1 MKKFSFF
8 ALATVGLLLG
18 ACSSDSEVTP
28 GSKGN
33 SWNGDDKG
41 YIGLSINLPTTPSTR
56 AANDVYDDGLADEY
70 RVEDAGLLLFKG
82 ADEATATL
90 MSAQPIVLPFDATDE
105 DADNDNL
112 TTVYQTVAE
121 VNGTIDASENLYG
134 LVVLNY
140 KNVLSIT
147 GGTAQILLGTPVT
160 VTDLAS
166 LNTTLA
172 NVVVGTTENNVP
184 TTASNKKFTNKS
196 TNEKSNYFFMTN
208 AVLQYADGTA
218 KAAAPT
224 AAQIKTLAELDK
236 SKIYRTEAE
245 AKANPAGTIYVE
257 RAVAKATLSATATT
271 IESGATPLN
280 ITSVE
285 WAIDNIEPTSFVVRN
300 PGDNAY
306 IAYSSEAF
314 TTPVYRMVGD
324 VKMGTTPKLHNYQAD
339 IYRHYWCQDPQYS
352 ATATG
357 LVAAKAYGPTGIT
370 NPQYCNENTFNVV
383 NQTYQNT
390 TRAVI
395 KVTTDGGDFYTVN
408 NNEERYT
415 ETAAKSYI
423 IKDLVEN
430 SSFQAKI
437 KGCLLGGHSYT
448 FSETTIVPT
457 WEVDPATAQVKI
469 ASITLNSTEITST
482 DFDMTAI
489 AALGF
494 TTEINDANANFKV
507 LKYTGGVVYYEARF
521 EHFANTAY
529 EKGLGTFD
537 AATAKSQ
544 GDLAPWNC
552 WETTKP
558 TATVAYPNN
567 TKSAEEN
574 YLGRYGMVRNNWYDV
589 RITAFNKL
597 GSPVDPSGKIDKPST
612 PDDNVLAYIS
622 VKIAVLSWARR
633 TQSWSF

>member
-1 MKKFSFF
+1 
-8 ALATVGLLLG
+8 
-18 ACSSDSEVTP
+18 
-28 GSKGN
+28 
-33 SWNGDDKG
+33 
-41 YIGLSINLPTTPSTR
+41 
-56 AANDVYDDGLADEY
+56 
-70 RVEDAGLLLFKG
+70 
-82 ADEATATL
+82 
-90 MSAQPIVLPFDATDE
+90 
-105 DADNDNL
+105 
-112 TTVYQTVAE
+112 
-121 VNGTIDASENLYG
+121 
-134 LVVLNY
+134 
-140 KNVLSIT
+140 
-147 GGTAQILLGTPVT
+147 
-160 VTDLAS
+160 
-166 LNTTLA
+166 
-172 NVVVGTTENNVP
+172 
-184 TTASNKKFTNKS
+184 
-196 TNEKSNYFFMTN
+196 MTN

-324 VKMGTTPKLHNYQAD
+324 VKMGTTAKLHNYVAD
-339 IYRHYWCQDPQYS
+339 IYRHYWCLDPQYD
-352 ATATG
+352 AVATG
-357 LVAAKAYGPTGIT
+357 LVAAQAYGPTGID
-370 NPQYCNENTFNVV
+370 NPQYCNENTFNVA

-390 TRAVI
+390 TRAII
-395 KVTTDGGDFYTVN
+395 KVTTDGGEFYTVN

-415 ETAAKSYI
+415 ETAAKTYI

-430 SSFQAKI
+430 SSFQSKI
-437 KGCLLGGHSYT
+437 KGCLLPGKSYT
-448 FSETTIVPT
+448 FSETSVNPT
-457 WEVDPATAQVKI
+457 YTVDPATAQVKI
-469 ASITLNSTEITST
+469 ASITLGSDIDAAN
-482 DFDMTAI
+482 FDMTAI
-489 AALGF
+489 ATLTSTDDF
-494 TTEINDANANFKV
+494 TTEINAANDNFKV
-507 LKYTGGVVYYEARF
+507 YKYSDGVVYYEARF

-537 AATAKSQ
+537 ATTAKTQ

-558 TATVAYPNN
+558 TATTAYPAN

-589 RITAFNKL
+589 TITAFNKL
-597 GSPVDPSGKIDKPST
+597 GSPVDPKGKIDSPT
-612 PDDNVLAYIS
+612 TTDDNVKAYIS
-622 VKIAVLSWARR
+622 VKIAVLSWAKR

>member
-1 MKKFSFF
+1 M
-8 ALATVGLLLG
+8 
-18 ACSSDSEVTP
+18 
-28 GSKGN
+28 
-33 SWNGDDKG
+33 
-41 YIGLSINLPTTPSTR
+41 R
-56 AANDVYDDGLADEY
+56 
-70 RVEDAGLLLFKG
+70 
-82 ADEATATL
+82 
-90 MSAQPIVLPFDATDE
+90 PFDATDE

-160 VTDLAS
+160 VTTLAS
-166 LNTTLA
+166 LNSTLA

-271 IESGATPLN
+271 IESGATPLTIN
-280 ITSVE
+280 KVE

-314 TTPVYRMVGD
+314 TTPLYRMVGD
-324 VKMGTTPKLHNYQAD
+324 VKLGKTAKLHTEDAD

-357 LVAAKAYGPTGIT
+357 LVAAKAYGPTGLT
-370 NPQYCNENTFNVV
+370 NPQYCNENTFNVA

-408 NNEERYT
+408 NNEERYS

-423 IKDLVEN
+423 VKDLVEN

-437 KGCLLGGHSYT
+437 KNCLEDGKSYT
-448 FSETTIVPT
+448 FSESTIVPS
-457 WEVDPATAQVKI
+457 WDVDPATAQVKI
-469 ASITLNSTEITST
+469 ASIALSSTEITSAN
-482 DFDMTAI
+482 FNMTKI
-489 AALGF
+489 AALTSTDDF
-494 TTEINDANANFKV
+494 STEINDANDNFKV
-507 LKYTGGVVYYEARF
+507 LKYTAGVVYYEARF

-529 EKGLGTFD
+529 EKSLGTFD
-537 AATAKSQ
+537 AATAESQ

-552 WETTKP
+552 WESTKP